1 MSREVDQR
9 VVEMQFNNAN
19 FEKNTRQSIAT
30 IDRLMEKLQ
39 FKGAEKGFEKL
50 DAAAGNVDF
59 DTMSRA
65 LDALESKFSAV
76 NIMAVTTLVNITN
89 KAVDAGTRLAKSLS
103 IDQVTAGWNKYAQKT
118 ASVQTIMNATGKSI
132 TKVNSYLSKLMWF
145 SDETSYSFTDMTQ
158 SLGQLT
164 ASGGNIEKVI
174 PMIMGMANATAYA
187 GKGASEFSRVIYNL
201 NQSYSQGYLSLMDWK
216 SVELAG
222 VATAELKKQI
232 IETGVALG
240 KIKEGDVTVGTF
252 SSTLSTKWADKE
264 VMETAFGKF
273 AEFSEAVKKMV
284 DANPGMLASQ
294 AIEALADQY
303 DEVTVKAFKAAQ
315 EAKSFSEAVD
325 ATKDAVSSGW
335 METFD
340 ILFGNYEEAKGFW
353 SDLAEEFWNM
363 FAGGAEARNSWLR
376 SAFDSGLDQL
386 LGTEGFSDATD
397 NFTKALETS
406 LVRRGVLSE
415 KEIEDAGSFQKAL
428 EESGVTAQQLADVI
442 GDQADRYAR
451 MAQLSDAELD
461 AQDRDRSKVEA
472 LANAYGSLV
481 EKIQNGTVNLEEFA
495 GKMNQLSGREHFFA
509 GVLNILEGINSVM
522 DPVREAFNEVF
533 MTDGSP
539 LYNLVKGFNELTGK
553 MKLSE
558 ATANKVYKV
567 FRGLFSTLSIG
578 LKTAKVALK
587 TVYAVASKLLNLLAP
602 IKDLLLSIASRFG
615 DVLSYVNYSLGY
627 AGNLTDVVVILSNA
641 IRYLLEPVTEL
652 WKGIKTFVRGGDM
665 DAAKKQ
671 FGAFGAVVDAL
682 GSVVNKFKIGSVSA
696 SGIIG
701 GAVQLLG
708 GILFAAFDGVG
719 ALIGNAFDGFK
730 NAGTTVGDFA
740 TEQVPLL
747 ERIRDTVLSLPEK
760 AIAVLGDF
768 GGTIGSIMGNI
779 ATACRAAL
787 ESVREFF
794 NLQDGVD
801 IYRLIALIDVGLIAL
816 AIMGVNKLLQT
827 TNKAVTNLLKNPVTN
842 FLDALT
848 SAVKNW
854 TKKNTTNNLAI
865 IAKGIATA
873 VGIMSVSVYL
883 LSRIEDPTT
892 ALAALGAVMAELFA
906 MVGALRLL
914 TKADLTGLNT
924 AKFTG
929 TIIAISIGIGALTS
943 AFVRLGKMH
952 TYQIENGMNAI
963 SRISAVLIGI
973 SGMITVFNT
982 YGDGMKGSMNLIA
995 VAAAVN
1001 MVTLAL
1007 IPLAM
1012 AAQNGL
1018 DIAGAAKVIEGIA
1031 LALAPLTFAAAL
1043 FNKWGSKLAE
1053 KIGDKAVNKIT
1064 ASIDNAIRAFQK
1076 TVSKLITLAGVAA
1089 ALLIAAK
1096 AVSVVAS
1103 TGDKMKEAIHGTA
1116 AIAVL
1121 LVALTGTL
1129 AVLSRTKL
1137 NPRRMQKMAVS
1148 MVLASAALVLMAEAV
1163 KRMTEAFGTGENGVL
1178 GFGAVIVGLAALS
1191 AAIWALSQR
1200 AMETTMAATALVAM
1214 GAALIEMAVATNM
1227 LADVQFPAIA
1237 ANLGTLMVALLAL
1250 VGMTHLIPTAIPS
1263 MIAMAKVI
1271 MTLATALLM
1280 LAPACYMLSGLS
1292 INQALAGVTGMLGIL
1307 VGLGI
1312 VGSSPPIALGLQS
1325 VAVSMIALA
1334 KAFSIFAGGL
1344 IKFSIAAALLGV
1356 LSIFAEPICQV
1367 IIDAGPKIEEALTT
1381 LVTAICNT
1389 IINCAEPIAMA
1400 IVAMAKI
1407 GVIALVETIK
1417 WAWNGD
1423 GEEGSGIKG
1432 ALEYLL
1438 ARAEEWVPYA
1448 RDHFINFVQQKLH
1461 EKPWYEWLFSNPI
1474 MDAQAQRGRDE
1485 FISDLESGPAGKR
1498 WKKVLGGGSFSSGA
1512 GRSDVSKSIEN
1523 DTSAIEDNTD
1533 AINDN
1538 ATATNSSTKKIQ
1550 ERTTATNISTKAQ
1563 QAQAAGLIELTTDTG
1578 ELVVVTEEQA
1588 KALLK
1593 GAEVTADAAAV
1604 TSESALAAQNNA
1616 KTVDATMTSIGSKSD
1631 KAEKAIATT
1640 IATAS
1645 EKAKDTTEAE
1655 GEKQAN
1661 TFLDAL
1667 KDRFNALCP
1676 GMGEELQN
1684 SLNNVLGNLSVD
1696 IPTFQDYFSR
1706 GVAKVKD
1713 PLGLKSGNSMLTDE
1727 DQDEDTKKGKNDGN
1741 KGLTG
1746 SSSSGRSSSSK
1757 NKKTVA
1763 ESIAEEYTKKLKANK
1778 YLQDALTK
1786 EITLW
1791 NLQNADAVSNEE
1803 LLAKRSETAS
1813 KSIELQVERVRI
1825 AQEQYDQLL
1834 KRAPKDDKTK
1844 DAYNTLLDEQA
1855 SLEKLK
1861 QSRYD
1866 DIWDDILSRYEN
1878 DSKTAENEYELWA
1891 AIYED
1896 SASVTEKTNRKLEYI
1911 NEKIATHAK
1920 VLTAA
1925 EEEYTQL
1932 KEEFGEENQRTQTA
1946 YRKYLEEQK
1955 NQQDLINDLEQAQL
1969 EQFDNQIARYEKA
1982 YKLIENRQQMLA
1994 KIYDD
1999 GSLSGQKDAYES
2011 AVNKYGKDSK
2021 EARAASRQGV
2031 MSSLVAT
2038 GTALANATQSWK
2050 KLREYQEKYEKIEN
2064 KNSDDALEAYA
2075 ALQSE
2080 QYNFVSVAESLATAL
2095 DLSDSGKKAMMQ
2107 LGYTISKN
2115 WRPIQNGFAKVWA
2128 KLPQG
2133 MSDGITKGLDLVM
2146 SGGAAETMTSFAQT
2160 IVAAMT
2166 GDYATAIVAG
2176 MNTVIE
2182 FMNSDFGKKVMDGLG
2197 TLFAKTADK
2206 LGATDVGSD
2215 LLSTLIAGLAGK
2227 GDLLAGLGDGV
2238 VKVVGVIGSALVK
2251 LASMLGP
2258 EGVIVAAVAA
2268 VAGCAGL
2275 LIANWDKVKE
2285 WFEGFGTWLK
2295 DTFTGI
2301 WEGIKNFGKGIIDG
2315 FKKIFGIH
2323 SPSTVMDEI
2332 GGNIMKG
2339 LENGIRDSA
2348 EGVNQTLQDAGNA
2361 ALDVAQLGAEKLLSL
2376 LNNVDEAYE
2385 PTIRPVVDLTDAK
2398 ESAAWMDT
2406 NLVDGQRRVHLD
2418 VSRSANLADN
2428 VAQRAEAQKA
2438 ANMKEAEKDHK
2449 NEMSNKDIVEAIGT
2463 LGGRIDSV
2471 AKAVSGMKVNI
2482 NGKKLVGEILTDV
2495 DEGLGRRAR
2504 G

>member
-76 NIMAVTTLVNITN
+76 NVMAVTTLVNITN

-472 LANAYGSLV
+472 LANAYASLV
-481 EKIQNGTVNLEEFA
+481 EKIQNGTVDLEEFA

-509 GVLNILEGINSVM
+509 GVLNIFEGINSVM

-533 MTDGSP
+533 MMDGSP
-539 LYNLVKGFNELTGK
+539 MYNLVKGFNELTGK

-558 ATANKVYKV
+558 DTANKVYKV
-567 FRGLFSTLSIG
+567 FQGLFSTLNIG

-587 TVYAVASKLLNLLAP
+587 TVYAVASKLLDLLAP
-602 IKDLLLSIASRFG
+602 IKDLLLNIASRFG
-615 DVLSYVNYSLGY
+615 DVLSYVDYSLGY

-641 IRYLLEPVTEL
+641 IRHLLEPVTEL

-816 AIMGVNKLLQT
+816 AIMGINKLLQT

-848 SAVKNW
+848 SAVNNW

-873 VGIMSVSVYL
+873 VGIISVSVYL

-892 ALAALGAVMAELFA
+892 ALAALGSVMAELFA
-906 MVGALRLL
+906 MVGALHLL
-914 TKADLTGLNT
+914 TKADITGLNT
-924 AKFTG
+924 AKLFG
-929 TIIAISIGIGALTS
+929 TITAISLGLTVMAGAVAKIGKL
-943 AFVRLGKMH
+943 H
-952 TYQIENGMNAI
+952 TYQVQQGVEAVRSIAVVLTGM
-963 SRISAVLIGI
+963 VGLIGLFNTKLTI
-973 SGMITVFNT
+973 SGAGGF
-982 YGDGMKGSMNLIA
+982 
-995 VAAAVN
+995 VAAAAAID
-1001 MVTLAL
+1001 MIALTL
-1007 IPLAM
+1007 IPLAL
-1012 AAQNGL
+1012 ADQNGL
-1018 DIAGAAKVIEGIA
+1018 DIAKAANVI
-1031 LALAPLTFAAAL
+1031 
-1043 FNKWGSKLAE
+1043 
-1053 KIGDKAVNKIT
+1053 
-1064 ASIDNAIRAFQK
+1064 
-1076 TVSKLITLAGVAA
+1076 AGVASALSVLTIAAGIAYKLSGKISEKPLEKIAAYLAKLGGVVLALNGIGSALLLTAGAVAAFAAMGDSMWTGLAGAGA
-1089 ALLIAAK
+1089 ALAGLVTVLGVLTGLKLNSKRMKRQAEAMLIA
-1096 AVSVVAS
+1096 SS
-1103 TGDKMKEAIHGTA
+1103 
-1116 AIAVL
+1116 
-1121 LVALTGTL
+1121 
-1129 AVLSRTKL
+1129 
-1137 NPRRMQKMAVS
+1137 
-1148 MVLASAALVLMAEAV
+1148 ALVLMAEAV
-1163 KRMTEAFGTGENGVL
+1163 KRMTKAFGAGENSVL
-1178 GFGAVIVGLAALS
+1178 GFGAVIVGLGALS
-1191 AAIWALSQR
+1191 GAIWVLSQR

-1214 GAALIEMAVATNM
+1214 GAALIEMAIATNM
-1227 LADVQFPAIA
+1227 LADVPFPAIA
-1237 ANLGTLMVALLAL
+1237 ANLGALMVALLAL
-1250 VGMTHLIPTAIPS
+1250 VGMTYLIPTAIPS

-1334 KAFSIFAGGL
+1334 KAFSIFSGGL
-1344 IKFSIAAALLGV
+1344 IKFSIAAALLGA

-1389 IINCAEPIAMA
+1389 IINCSEPIAMA
-1400 IVAMAKI
+1400 IAVLLEVAIQAAVDVI
-1407 GVIALVETIK
+1407 G
-1417 WAWNGD
+1417 WAWSGKG
-1423 GEEGSGIKG
+1423 GEGGGIKG
-1432 ALEYLL
+1432 ALDELWDNTANWFSTHSLVDLL
-1438 ARAEEWVPYA
+1438 SQWAAGVAHKISHAIVPDVDLENGLGAKAGEKAAEWSDKVFGPGFRDYVRKAWGFEVEPVEEATNAIDENAKAIDKNANAAQDAAEQAEETA
-1448 RDHFINFVQQKLH
+1448 L
-1461 EKPWYEWLFSNPI
+1461 
-1474 MDAQAQRGRDE
+1474 
-1485 FISDLESGPAGKR
+1485 
-1498 WKKVLGGGSFSSGA
+1498 
-1512 GRSDVSKSIEN
+1512 
-1523 DTSAIEDNTD
+1523 
-1533 AINDN
+1533 
-1538 ATATNSSTKKIQ
+1538 ATQSSTKEVKAS
-1550 ERTTATNISTKAQ
+1550 TTATNISTRAQ
-1563 QAQAAGLIELTTDTG
+1563 QAQAVGLIELTTDTG

-1616 KTVDATMTSIGSKSD
+1616 KTVDATMTSIESKSD

-1645 EKAKDTTEAE
+1645 EKAKDTTETE
-1655 GEKQAN
+1655 GKKQAN
-1661 TFLDAL
+1661 TFLDAFAG
-1667 KDRFNALCP
+1667 RFDALCP
-1676 GMGEELQN
+1676 GMGEKLQN

-1713 PLGLKSGNSMLTDE
+1713 PLGLKSGNSMLTDK
-1727 DQDEDTKKGKNDGN
+1727 DQDEDTKKDEYTKKGENDGN
-1741 KGLTG
+1741 KGSTG

-1763 ESIAEEYTKKLKANK
+1763 ETIAEEYTKKLKANK

-1803 LLAKRSETAS
+1803 LFAKRSETVS
-1813 KSIELQVERVRI
+1813 KSIELQMERVRI

-1925 EEEYTQL
+1925 EEEYAQL

-1946 YRKYLEEQK
+1946 YLKYLEEQK

-2080 QYNFVSVAESLATAL
+2080 QYNFVSIAESLATAL

-2128 KLPQG
+2128 KLPKG

-2160 IVAAMT
+2160 IVATMT

-2206 LGATDVGSD
+2206 LGATDMVSD

-2227 GDLLAGLGDGV
+2227 EDLLAGLGDGV
-2238 VKVVGVIGSALVK
+2238 VKVVGVIGSALVE

-2258 EGVIVAAVAA
+2258 EGIIVAAVAI
-2268 VAGCAGL
+2268 CAGL

-2348 EGVNQTLQDAGNA
+2348 EGVNQTLQDAGND

-2406 NLVDGQRRVHLD
+2406 NLVDGQRRVQLD

-2438 ANMKEAEKDHK
+2438 AGMKEAEKDLK

>member
-50 DAAAGNVDF
+50 DAAAEKVDF

-76 NIMAVTTLVNITN
+76 NIMAVTALVNITN
-89 KAVDAGTRLAKSLS
+89 KAVDAGTKLAKSLS
-103 IDQVTAGWNKYAQKT
+103 IDQVTAGWSKYAQKT

-132 TKVNSYLSKLMWF
+132 TKVNSYLDKLMWY
-145 SDETSYSFTDMTQ
+145 SDETSYGFTDMTA

-164 ASGGNIEKVI
+164 AAGGDIDKLI
-174 PMIMGMANATAYA
+174 PMIMGIANATAYA

-232 IETGVALG
+232 IDTGVELG
-240 KIKEGDVTVGTF
+240 KIKEGTVTIGTF
-252 SSTLSTKWADKE
+252 GTSLSKKWADKE
-264 VMETAFGKF
+264 VMETAFGKL
-273 AEFSEAVKKMV
+273 AEFTQAVKDAME
-284 DANPGMLASQ
+284 ANPKQYPTAAK
-294 AIEALADQY
+294 AIEDLADKY
-303 DEVTVKAFKAAQ
+303 DAVTVRAFKAAQ
-315 EAKSFSEAVD
+315 EAKSFSDAID
-325 ATKDAVSSGW
+325 ATKDAVSTGW
-335 METFD
+335 LETFE
-340 ILFGNYEEAKGFW
+340 IVFGDYEEAKGFW
-353 SDLAEEFWNM
+353 TDLADELYEV
-363 FAGGAEARNSWLR
+363 FAAGKDSRNSLLHDAFDNGWTQMLR
-376 SAFDSGLDQL
+376 SGLGDV
-386 LGTEGFSDATD
+386 SDV
-397 NFTKALETS
+397 LETGLQAGLNGTGIIS
-406 LVRRGVLSE
+406 DDDIVR
-415 KEIEDAGSFQKAL
+415 AGSFQEAL
-428 EESGVTAQQLADVI
+428 GDALRTGKVSADNLEQAIRGAEEAYTQL
-442 GDQADRYAR
+442 
-451 MAQLSDAELD
+451 LNKSDAEIEKLGYT
-461 AQDRDRSKVEA
+461 RKEA
-472 LANAYGSLV
+472 
-481 EKIQNGTVNLEEFA
+481 EKFQRTVADFLNRVDKGELSIADFA
-495 GKMNQLSGREHFFA
+495 EKMSQPSGRQHLFQ
-509 GVLNILEGINSVM
+509 GVLNTLEAIDSLIE
-522 DPVREAFNEVF
+522 PLREAFFDVLAPSAESFYNSLSSFDRFTEKLVLSEETTEDLRRTFSGCFAVLKMGGKIVIGIGRAIGTIVESFAPAGKSALKLTAGIGDYLVALEKSSTFTTAFEKVLGTLHRAFAEISDAIQIAIRWIMELGTSTSKIFDPFAALGNAIVSLLNFITPKLKALAAEMSAIFKRIGSSVF
-533 MTDGSP
+533 ESAGS
-539 LYNLVKGFNELTGK
+539 LNDNALWGFVNAGLITGIIAGIKGFVAGFKEIGSTVKDTVDSVAELLD
-553 MKLSE
+553 KLGE
-558 ATANKVYKV
+558 AITAWKTNKNAQ
-567 FRGLFSTLSIG
+567 T
-578 LKTAKVALK
+578 LK
-587 TVYAVASKLLNLLAP
+587 TVAGSIAILAGALVILSMVEPTRLAASIGTMTSLFIELLGAVALLTEFTKDCKNFGKGTSSMILMSASVLILAESLKKIGTVDGEKLLSSVVVLGAVIAELVAAQVMLSKFAAGGAKNAMSIMLLAVSVKVLSAAITP
-602 IKDLLLSIASRFG
+602 FAELEWEGIGKGLVAVGGLLVELGLFAAASRFSG
-615 DVLSYVNYSLGY
+615 LSLGT
-627 AGNLTDVVVILSNA
+627 ATSVLILSA
-641 IRYLLEPVTEL
+641 ALLIL
-652 WKGIKTFVRGGDM
+652 QK
-665 DAAKKQ
+665 
-671 FGAFGAVVDAL
+671 
-682 GSVVNKFKIGSVSA
+682 SVSA
-696 SGIIG
+696 FGSMDVESLKKGIISMGVVLAEVAVFNVASSAATHTLSTASSIAILAGSMLVLSRAIASMG
-701 GAVQLLG
+701 GMTPTQLAFGLGALAIGLTEMGVALTVVGNSIGSAASFMIMSVALSTLVVPLKALGNMELPEIGRSLLVLG
-708 GILFAAFDGVG
+708 GSMAIMAVAIG
-719 ALIGNAFDGFK
+719 ALSYFGPI
-730 NAGTTVGDFA
+730 V
-740 TEQVPLL
+740 
-747 ERIRDTVLSLPEK
+747 
-760 AIAVLGDF
+760 IAVSVALSMLAGSLAALLLASAASDFIDNLSAGLSCLQTIRLEAFVNTLKTMGMALGYF
-768 GGTIGSIMGNI
+768 VAGLVVGLGAAIGSI
-779 ATACRAAL
+779 ATAIGEIIVALCHALTAAL
-787 ESVREFF
+787 PAIG
-794 NLQDGVD
+794 QT
-801 IYRLIALIDVGLIAL
+801 LIALINALCDVLL
-816 AIMGVNKLLQT
+816 ACLPK
-827 TNKAVTNLLKNPVTN
+827 
-842 FLDALT
+842 
-848 SAVKNW
+848 
-854 TKKNTTNNLAI
+854 
-865 IAKGIATA
+865 
-873 VGIMSVSVYL
+873 
-883 LSRIEDPTT
+883 
-892 ALAALGAVMAELFA
+892 
-906 MVGALRLL
+906 
-914 TKADLTGLNT
+914 
-924 AKFTG
+924 
-929 TIIAISIGIGALTS
+929 IGATLTLLIYTLCDVLVACTPKILETIDIVLGSIFSYIGSKFGQLGRWLSGKIQTAFESEHGSDVANESGAYVAEGYTSGIESGTGDAADASKDLAEAQDNAFNSYWDINSPSRRAMES
-943 AFVRLGKMH
+943 AGYIV
-952 TYQIENGMNAI
+952 
-963 SRISAVLIGI
+963 
-973 SGMITVFNT
+973 SG
-982 YGDGMKGSMNLIA
+982 Y
-995 VAAAVN
+995 
-1001 MVTLAL
+1001 
-1007 IPLAM
+1007 
-1012 AAQNGL
+1012 
-1018 DIAGAAKVIEGIA
+1018 IEGIQ
-1031 LALAPLTFAAAL
+1031 
-1043 FNKWGSKLAE
+1043 N
-1053 KIGDKAVNKIT
+1053 
-1064 ASIDNAIRAFQK
+1064 
-1076 TVSKLITLAGVAA
+1076 
-1089 ALLIAAK
+1089 
-1096 AVSVVAS
+1096 
-1103 TGDKMKEAIHGTA
+1103 
-1116 AIAVL
+1116 
-1121 LVALTGTL
+1121 
-1129 AVLSRTKL
+1129 
-1137 NPRRMQKMAVS
+1137 
-1148 MVLASAALVLMAEAV
+1148 
-1163 KRMTEAFGTGENGVL
+1163 GE
-1178 GFGAVIVGLAALS
+1178 
-1191 AAIWALSQR
+1191 
-1200 AMETTMAATALVAM
+1200 
-1214 GAALIEMAVATNM
+1214 
-1227 LADVQFPAIA
+1227 
-1237 ANLGTLMVALLAL
+1237 
-1250 VGMTHLIPTAIPS
+1250 
-1263 MIAMAKVI
+1263 
-1271 MTLATALLM
+1271 
-1280 LAPACYMLSGLS
+1280 
-1292 INQALAGVTGMLGIL
+1292 
-1307 VGLGI
+1307 
-1312 VGSSPPIALGLQS
+1312 
-1325 VAVSMIALA
+1325 
-1334 KAFSIFAGGL
+1334 
-1344 IKFSIAAALLGV
+1344 
-1356 LSIFAEPICQV
+1356 
-1367 IIDAGPKIEEALTT
+1367 
-1381 LVTAICNT
+1381 
-1389 IINCAEPIAMA
+1389 
-1400 IVAMAKI
+1400 
-1407 GVIALVETIK
+1407 
-1417 WAWNGD
+1417 
-1423 GEEGSGIKG
+1423 
-1432 ALEYLL
+1432 
-1438 ARAEEWVPYA
+1438 
-1448 RDHFINFVQQKLH
+1448 
-1461 EKPWYEWLFSNPI
+1461 
-1474 MDAQAQRGRDE
+1474 
-1485 FISDLESGPAGKR
+1485 
-1498 WKKVLGGGSFSSGA
+1498 
-1512 GRSDVSKSIEN
+1512 
-1523 DTSAIEDNTD
+1523 TSAT
-1533 AINDN
+1533 
-1538 ATATNSSTKKIQ
+1538 Q
-1550 ERTTATNISTKAQ
+1550 
-1563 QAQAAGLIELTTDTG
+1563 
-1578 ELVVVTEEQA
+1578 
-1588 KALLK
+1588 
-1593 GAEVTADAAAV
+1593 
-1604 TSESALAAQNNA
+1604 
-1616 KTVDATMTSIGSKSD
+1616 TMTSLAQSMDGAFRDELGIHSNADSGIEAGEFYD
-1631 KAEKAIATT
+1631 GGIVEGIENREDEVCDTAEELGEKTHEAYLKGIKKELSSALDDPSLTPQERRQ
-1640 IATAS
+1640 IMLDMRDSGVGKLSSS
-1645 EKAKDTTEAE
+1645 EKADGLNWLDIWNSTANP
-1655 GEKQAN
+1655 KQ
-1661 TFLDAL
+1661 D
-1667 KDRFNALCP
+1667 
-1676 GMGEELQN
+1676 
-1684 SLNNVLGNLSVD
+1684 V
-1696 IPTFQDYFSR
+1696 PTSTNDLTST
-1706 GVAKVKD
+1706 D
-1713 PLGLKSGNSMLTDE
+1713 PSG
-1727 DQDEDTKKGKNDGN
+1727 
-1741 KGLTG
+1741 
-1746 SSSSGRSSSSK
+1746 SSSSK

-1763 ESIAEEYTKKLKANK
+1763 ETIAEEYTKKLKANK

-1803 LLAKRSETAS
+1803 LLAKRSETVS

-1911 NEKIATHAK
+1911 NEKIATQAK

-1932 KEEFGEENQRTQTA
+1932 KDEFGEENQRTQTA

-1955 NQQDLINDLEQAQL
+1955 NQQDLINALEQAQL

-2064 KNSDDALEAYA
+2064 KNSDDALDAYA

-2160 IVAAMT
+2160 IVATMT

-2238 VKVVGVIGSALVK
+2238 VKVVGVIGSALAK
-2251 LASMLGP
+2251 LASMLGSG
-2258 EGVIVAAVAA
+2258 GVIGLIVAA

-2406 NLVDGQRRVHLD
+2406 NLVDGQRRVQLD

-2438 ANMKEAEKDHK
+2438 AGMKDSEKDHK

>member
-50 DAAAGNVDF
+50 DAAAEKVDF

-65 LDALESKFSAV
+65 LDVLESKFSAV
-76 NIMAVTTLVNITN
+76 NIMAVTALVNITN
-89 KAVDAGTRLAKSLS
+89 KAVDAGTKLAKSLS
-103 IDQVTAGWNKYAQKT
+103 IDQVTAGWSKYAQKT

-132 TKVNSYLSKLMWF
+132 TKVNSYLDKLMWY
-145 SDETSYSFTDMTQ
+145 SDETSYGFTDMTA

-164 ASGGNIEKVI
+164 AAGGDIDKLI
-174 PMIMGMANATAYA
+174 PMIMGIANATAYA

-222 VATAELKKQI
+222 VATAELKKQLI
-232 IETGVALG
+232 ATGVELG
-240 KIKEGDVTVGTF
+240 KIKEGDVTVGSF
-252 SSTLSTKWADKE
+252 STSLADKWADKE
-264 VMETAFGKF
+264 VMETAFGKL
-273 AEFSEAVKKMV
+273 AEFTQAVKKMV
-284 DANPGMLASQ
+284 DANPGMQASQ
-294 AIEALADQY
+294 AIDALADQY

-340 ILFGNYEEAKGFW
+340 ILFGNYVEAKHFW
-353 SDLAEEFWNM
+353 SGLAEQFWNI
-363 FAGGAEARNSWLR
+363 FASGAEARNSWLK

-472 LANAYGSLV
+472 LANAYASLV
-481 EKIQNGTVNLEEFA
+481 EKIQNGTVDLEEFA

-587 TVYAVASKLLNLLAP
+587 TVYAVASKLLDLLAP

-627 AGNLTDVVVILSNA
+627 AENLTDVVVILSNA

-671 FGAFGAVVDAL
+671 FGTF
-682 GSVVNKFKIGSVSA
+682 
-696 SGIIG
+696 G
-701 GAVQLLG
+701 GAVRLLG

-719 ALIGNAFDGFK
+719 ALISNAFDGFK

-816 AIMGVNKLLQT
+816 AIMGINKLLQT
-827 TNKAVTNLLKNPVTN
+827 TNKAVTDLLKNPVTN

-883 LSRIEDPTT
+883 LSRIENPT
-892 ALAALGAVMAELFA
+892 AALGAVMAELFA

-914 TKADLTGLNT
+914 TKADITGLDT
-924 AKFTG
+924 AKLFG
-929 TIIAISIGIGALTS
+929 TITAISLGLTAMAGAVAKIGKL
-943 AFVRLGKMH
+943 H
-952 TYQIENGMNAI
+952 TYQVQQGVEAVRSIAVVLTGM
-963 SRISAVLIGI
+963 VGLIGLFNTKLTI
-973 SGMITVFNT
+973 SGAGGF
-982 YGDGMKGSMNLIA
+982 
-995 VAAAVN
+995 VAAAAAID
-1001 MVTLAL
+1001 MIALAL
-1007 IPLAM
+1007 IPLAL
-1012 AAQNGL
+1012 ADQNGL
-1018 DIAGAAKVIEGIA
+1018 DIAKAANVI
-1031 LALAPLTFAAAL
+1031 
-1043 FNKWGSKLAE
+1043 
-1053 KIGDKAVNKIT
+1053 
-1064 ASIDNAIRAFQK
+1064 
-1076 TVSKLITLAGVAA
+1076 AGVASALSVLTIAAGIAQKLSGKISEKPLEQIAAYLAKLGGVVLALNGIGSALLLTAGAVAAFAAMGDSMWTGLAGAGA
-1089 ALLIAAK
+1089 ALAELATVLGVLTGLKLNSKRMKRQAEAMLIASSAL
-1096 AVSVVAS
+1096 VVMA
-1103 TGDKMKEAIHGTA
+1103 GA
-1116 AIAVL
+1116 
-1121 LVALTGTL
+1121 VALMGQTMASDTSGAGFAGITL
-1129 AVLSRTKL
+1129 
-1137 NPRRMQKMAVS
+1137 
-1148 MVLASAALVLMAEAV
+1148 
-1163 KRMTEAFGTGENGVL
+1163 
-1178 GFGAVIVGLAALS
+1178 GLIELS
-1191 AAIWALSQR
+1191 AAMYVLGKNS
-1200 AMETTMAATALVAM
+1200 MESTAAATAMVAM
-1214 GAALIEMAVATNM
+1214 GAALIEMAA
-1227 LADVQFPAIA
+1227 AI
-1237 ANLGTLMVALLAL
+1237 NLLAGVDTEDL
-1250 VGMTHLIPTAIPS
+1250 AKGILTMAAALGVLATGVGWLSASAAGITS
-1263 MIAMAKVI
+1263 IAGACLM
-1271 MTLATALLM
+1271 LATALLILTPAFKG
-1280 LAPACYMLSGLS
+1280 LASLSWQ
-1292 INQALAGVTGMLGIL
+1292 QALAGVTGMLGIL

-1389 IINCAEPIAMA
+1389 IINCAEPIALA
-1400 IVAMAKI
+1400 IAAMAKI
-1407 GVIALVETIK
+1407 CVIALVETIK
-1417 WAWNGD
+1417 WAWYGEDGD
-1423 GEEGSGIKG
+1423 SGIKS
-1432 ALEYLL
+1432 ALDYIWDQLMIWLDEHSDIVDKWINPLNSQSWVDTFTNYDRPIGRILNDLTEPLL
-1438 ARAEEWVPYA
+1438 LPFDTSLDELGTQWEDDIAANQKAHKALREKEQAA
-1448 RDHFINFVQQKLH
+1448 RDAAKAAQ
-1461 EKPWYEWLFSNPI
+1461 E
-1474 MDAQAQRGRDE
+1474 DAEQ
-1485 FISDLESGPAGKR
+1485 
-1498 WKKVLGGGSFSSGA
+1498 
-1512 GRSDVSKSIEN
+1512 
-1523 DTSAIEDNTD
+1523 TED
-1533 AINDN
+1533 AAN
-1538 ATATNSSTKKIQ
+1538 ATQDAAEQTEETAIATQSSTKAAKAS
-1550 ERTTATNISTKAQ
+1550 TTATNISTKAQ

-1578 ELVVVTEEQA
+1578 GLTVVTEEQA

-1604 TSESALAAQNNA
+1604 TGESALAAQNNA

-1655 GEKQAN
+1655 GGEQAN
-1661 TFLDAL
+1661 TYLDAL
-1667 KDRFNALCP
+1667 ANRFDALCP
-1676 GMGEELQN
+1676 GMGEKLQN

-1713 PLGLKSGNSMLTDE
+1713 PLGLKSGKSLLTDE
-1727 DQDEDTKKGKNDGN
+1727 DQDEDTKKDKDDDNN
-1741 KGLTG
+1741 NPTG
-1746 SSSSGRSSSSK
+1746 TKSSGSSSSK

-1763 ESIAEEYTKKLKANK
+1763 ETIAEEYTKKLKANK

-1803 LLAKRSETAS
+1803 LLAKRSETVS

-1911 NEKIATHAK
+1911 NEKIATQAK

-1955 NQQDLINDLEQAQL
+1955 NQQDLINALEQAQL

-2064 KNSDDALEAYA
+2064 KNSDDALDAYA

-2160 IVAAMT
+2160 IVATMT

-2238 VKVVGVIGSALVK
+2238 VKVVAVIGSALAK
-2251 LASMLGP
+2251 LASMLGSG
-2258 EGVIVAAVAA
+2258 GVIGLIVTA

-2406 NLVDGQRRVHLD
+2406 NLVDGQRRVQLD

-2438 ANMKEAEKDHK
+2438 AGMKDSEKDHK

>member
-76 NIMAVTTLVNITN
+76 NVMAVTTLVNITN

-103 IDQVTAGWNKYAQKT
+103 IDQMTAGWNKYAQKT

-386 LGTEGFSDATD
+386 LGTEGFSNATD

-472 LANAYGSLV
+472 LANAYASLV
-481 EKIQNGTVNLEEFA
+481 EKIQNGTVDLEEFA

-509 GVLNILEGINSVM
+509 GALNIFEGINSVM

-558 ATANKVYKV
+558 DTANKVYKV
-567 FRGLFSTLSIG
+567 FQGLFSTLNIG

-587 TVYAVASKLLNLLAP
+587 TVYAVASKLLDLLAP

-615 DVLSYVNYSLGY
+615 DVLSYVDYSLGY

-641 IRYLLEPVTEL
+641 IRHLLEPVTDL

-682 GSVVNKFKIGSVSA
+682 GSVVNKFRIESVSA

-701 GAVQLLG
+701 GAVRLLG

-779 ATACRAAL
+779 ATACRDAL
-787 ESVREFF
+787 ESMQEFF
-794 NLQDGVD
+794 NLQGGVD

-816 AIMGVNKLLQT
+816 AIMGINKLLQT

-848 SAVKNW
+848 SAVNNW

-865 IAKGIATA
+865 IAKDIATA
-873 VGIMSVSVYL
+873 VGIMSVSVYM
-883 LSRIEDPTT
+883 LSRIEDSTT
-892 ALAALGAVMAELFA
+892 ALVALGAVMAELFA

-914 TKADLTGLNT
+914 TKADITGLNT
-924 AKFTG
+924 AKLFG
-929 TIIAISIGIGALTS
+929 TITAISLGLTVMAGAVAKIGKL
-943 AFVRLGKMH
+943 H
-952 TYQIENGMNAI
+952 TYQVQQGVEAVRSIAVVLTGM
-963 SRISAVLIGI
+963 VGLIGLFNTKLTI
-973 SGMITVFNT
+973 SGAGGF
-982 YGDGMKGSMNLIA
+982 
-995 VAAAVN
+995 VAAAAAID
-1001 MVTLAL
+1001 MIAFTL
-1007 IPLAM
+1007 IPLAL
-1012 AAQNGL
+1012 ADQNGL
-1018 DIAGAAKVIEGIA
+1018 DIAKAANVI
-1031 LALAPLTFAAAL
+1031 
-1043 FNKWGSKLAE
+1043 
-1053 KIGDKAVNKIT
+1053 
-1064 ASIDNAIRAFQK
+1064 
-1076 TVSKLITLAGVAA
+1076 AGVASALSVLTIAAGIAHKLSGKISEKPLEKIAAYLAKLGGVVLALNGIGSALLLTAGAVAAFAAMGDSMWTGLAGAGA
-1089 ALLIAAK
+1089 ALSGLATVLGVLTGLKLKSKRMKRQAEAMLIA
-1096 AVSVVAS
+1096 SS
-1103 TGDKMKEAIHGTA
+1103 
-1116 AIAVL
+1116 
-1121 LVALTGTL
+1121 
-1129 AVLSRTKL
+1129 
-1137 NPRRMQKMAVS
+1137 
-1148 MVLASAALVLMAEAV
+1148 ALVLMAEAV
-1163 KRMTEAFGTGENGVL
+1163 KRMTEAFGAGENSVL
-1178 GFGAVIVGLAALS
+1178 GFGTVIVGLGALS
-1191 AAIWALSQR
+1191 GAIWVLSQR

-1214 GAALIEMAVATNM
+1214 GAALIEMAIATNM
-1227 LADVQFPAIA
+1227 LADVPFPAIA
-1237 ANLGTLMVALLAL
+1237 ANLGALMVALLAL
-1250 VGMTHLIPTAIPS
+1250 VGMTYLIPTAIPS

-1280 LAPACYMLSGLS
+1280 LAPACYMLSGLN

-1334 KAFSIFAGGL
+1334 KAFSIFSGGL
-1344 IKFSIAAALLGV
+1344 IKFSIAAALLGA

-1381 LVTAICNT
+1381 LITAVCNT

-1400 IVAMAKI
+1400 LVAMAKI

-1438 ARAEEWVPYA
+1438 SRAEEWIPYA

-1474 MDAQAQRGRDE
+1474 MEAQAQRGRDE
-1485 FISDLESGPAGKR
+1485 FISDLESGPAGER
-1498 WKKVLGGGSFSSGA
+1498 WKKVLDGGSFSSGA
-1512 GRSDVSKSIEN
+1512 GAGRSDVLKSMEN

-1550 ERTTATNISTKAQ
+1550 ERTTATRISTKAQ
-1563 QAQAAGLIELTTDTG
+1563 QAQTAGLIELTTDTG
-1578 ELVVVTEEQA
+1578 ELVVATEEQA

-1616 KTVDATMTSIGSKSD
+1616 KTVDATMTSIESKSD

-1655 GEKQAN
+1655 GKKQAN
-1661 TFLDAL
+1661 TFLDAFAG
-1667 KDRFNALCP
+1667 RFDALCP
-1676 GMGEELQN
+1676 GMGEKLQN

-1727 DQDEDTKKGKNDGN
+1727 DQDEDTKKDKNDGN
-1741 KGLTG
+1741 KGSTG
-1746 SSSSGRSSSSK
+1746 SSRSGRSSISK

-1763 ESIAEEYTKKLKANK
+1763 ETIAEEYTKKLKANK

-1861 QSRYD
+1861 QSQYD

-1878 DSKTAENEYELWA
+1878 DSKTVENEYELWA

-2075 ALQSE
+2075 ALQNE
-2080 QYNFVSVAESLATAL
+2080 QYNFVSIAESLATAL

-2128 KLPQG
+2128 KLPKG

-2160 IVAAMT
+2160 IVATMT

-2206 LGATDVGSD
+2206 LGATDVVSD
-2215 LLSTLIAGLAGK
+2215 LLSTLIAGLAGF
-2227 GDLLAGLGDGV
+2227 GDGV
-2238 VKVVGVIGSALVK
+2238 VKVVGVIGSALVE

-2258 EGVIVAAVAA
+2258 EGIIVAAVAI
-2268 VAGCAGL
+2268 CAGL

-2285 WFEGFGTWLK
+2285 WFEGFRTWLK

-2361 ALDVAQLGAEKLLSL
+2361 ALDVAQLGVEKLLSL

-2406 NLVDGQRRVHLD
+2406 NLVDGQRRVQLD

-2438 ANMKEAEKDHK
+2438 AGMKEAEKDLK